1 MIPTERPF
9 LASELGLTG
18 GHIRR
23 LRCDGFIVPVG
34 CIRHATIW
42 QATDKLRKTPQPKKE
57 PQRMTRDF
65 LLDAVRE
72 NPGKT
77 IRQLA
82 DIIGED
88 PYKTHRELKMLELF
102 GRIQL
107 KNTGRWG
114 TGSAFR
120 AYPVE
125 GTI

>member
-1 MIPTERPF
+1 
-9 LASELGLTG
+9 
-18 GHIRR
+18 
-23 LRCDGFIVPVG
+23 
-34 CIRHATIW
+34 
-42 QATDKLRKTPQPKKE
+42 
-57 PQRMTRDF
+57 MTRDF

-82 DIIGED
+82 DIIGEE

-107 KNTGRWG
+107 KNTG
-114 TGSAFR
+114 SAFR